1 MEAIRIEI
9 LNPKVIKIL
18 KDLEDLNLIVIKSD
32 SDSKRE
38 FKSLL
43 KKLRS
48 NYTTEPSLED
58 ISSEVEAVRKS
69 RYEKQ

>member
-69 RYEKQ
+69 RYEKK